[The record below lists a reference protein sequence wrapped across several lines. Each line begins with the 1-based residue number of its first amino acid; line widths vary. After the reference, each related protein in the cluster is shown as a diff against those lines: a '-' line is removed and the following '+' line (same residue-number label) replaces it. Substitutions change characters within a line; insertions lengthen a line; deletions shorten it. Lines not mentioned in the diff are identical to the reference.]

1 MARELQTIVV
11 AIFYEST
18 TLRETLRGLKGIMM
32 RLRSLLI
39 AGVLVSAS
47 LAARADNFT
56 TFDLN
61 SSYILG
67 GTIDGTLTLDTT
79 TNMFTSADLTVAGF
93 VPWQDG
99 TLDQVGLQGPSVF
112 GYGVNVYSN
121 GFPFG
126 DVNLFLAA
134 TNLVGYDGSPI
145 VFPTNVTFLSFPN
158 FYFAGSGTLEPAS
171 VTPEPNSLLLLAT
184 GLIGLAGFAW
194 RKAVA

>member
-1 MARELQTIVV
+1 MEPSC
-11 AIFYEST
+11 EGT
-18 TLRETLRGLKGIMM
+18 TLKETLRGLKGILM

-47 LAARADNFT
+47 LAARADNYS

-79 TNMFTSADLTVAGF
+79 TNMFTGADLTVAGF
-93 VPWQDG
+93 LPYQDG
-99 TLDQVGLQGPSVF
+99 TLDQVGLQSPTLF
-112 GYGVNVYSN
+112 GYGVNVFST
-121 GFPFG
+121 GSPFA
-126 DVNLFLAA
+126 DVNLFLATITLA
-134 TNLVGYDGSPI
+134 GYDGSPV
-145 VFPTNVTFLSFPN
+145 VFPTNVTFLSFPSL
-158 FYFAGSGTLEPAS
+158 YFAGSGTLEPAS

-184 GLIGLAGFAW
+184 GLLGFAGLAW

>member
-1 MARELQTIVV
+1 
-11 AIFYEST
+11 
-18 TLRETLRGLKGIMM
+18 M

-47 LAARADNFT
+47 LAARADNFS

-79 TNMFTSADLTVAGF
+79 TNMFTSADLTVSGF

-99 TLDQVGLQGPSVF
+99 TLDQVGLQGPTLF
-112 GYGVNVYSN
+112 GYGVNVYTNSW
-121 GFPFG
+121 PFG
-126 DVNLFLAA
+126 DVNLFLA
-134 TNLVGYDGSPI
+134 TSTLVGYDGSPI
-145 VFPTNVTFLSFPN
+145 VFPTNVTFPTIPN
-158 FYFAGSGTLEPAS
+158 LYFAGSGTLELAP
-171 VTPEPNSLLLLAT
+171 TPEPNSLLLLAT
-184 GLIGLAGFAW
+184 GLVGFAGLAW

>member
-1 MARELQTIVV
+1 MEPSC
-11 AIFYEST
+11 EGT
-18 TLRETLRGLKGIMM
+18 TLKETLRGLKGILM

-47 LAARADNFT
+47 LAARADNYS

-79 TNMFTSADLTVAGF
+79 TNMFTGADLTVAGF
-93 VPWQDG
+93 LPYQDG
-99 TLDQVGLQGPSVF
+99 TLDQVGLQSPTFF

-121 GFPFG
+121 GLPLG
-126 DVNLFLAA
+126 DVNLFLA
-134 TNLVGYDGSPI
+134 TSNLVGYDGSPI
-145 VFPTNVTFLSFPN
+145 VFPTNVTFLTFPN
-158 FYFAGSGTLEPAS
+158 LYFAGSGSLEPAS

>member
-1 MARELQTIVV
+1 MQGRGRAHDET
-11 AIFYEST
+11 T
-18 TLRETLRGLKGIMM
+18 TLKETLRGLKGFLM
-32 RLRSLLI
+32 RIRSLLI

-47 LAARADNFT
+47 LAARADSYS

-99 TLDQVGLQGPSVF
+99 TLDQVGLQGPSFF

-121 GFPFG
+121 GWPLG
-126 DVNLFLAA
+126 DVNLFLG
-134 TNLVGYDGSPI
+134 TGSLVGYDGSPI
-145 VFPTNVTFLSFPN
+145 VFPTNVTFLTFPN
-158 FYFAGSGTLEPAS
+158 LYFAGSGTLEPAP
-171 VTPEPNSLLLLAT
+171 TPEPGSLLLLAT
-184 GLIGLAGFAW
+184 GLVGLAGFAW